1 MAVSWEFPGI
11 PIQGGSLQLQGVIF
25 VTSHGKSLVFL
36 VRRTAQCKVLAHW
49 HSQFLTCTC
58 SWPTA
63 SLSWMK
69 GVAKST
75 VSVFVSVR
83 CGRCCSVDLSSEERQ
98 QPPSPRALDS
108 GNSQGIHWNSRESYH
123 GIPGNLGNSQ
133 GHFRKVG
140 IPGP

>member
-1 MAVSWEFPGI
+1 MKSN
-11 PIQGGSLQLQGVIF
+11 SSRCF
-25 VTSHGKSLVFL
+25 VCLDIEESAPLLCLVGALSHKPPFFF
-36 VRRTAQCKVLAHW
+36 RTNRKVLAHW
-49 HSQFLTCTC
+49 HSLFLTCTC